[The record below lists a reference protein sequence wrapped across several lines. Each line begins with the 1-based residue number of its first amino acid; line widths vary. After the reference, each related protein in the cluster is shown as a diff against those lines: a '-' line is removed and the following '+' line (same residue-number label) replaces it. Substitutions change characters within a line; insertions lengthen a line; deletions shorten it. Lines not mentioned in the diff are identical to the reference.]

1 MKKTLFAL
9 TAIFLLLLGKNK
21 KQETKK
27 QTKPLDI
34 DKLRNIGLL

>member
-9 TAIFLLLLGKNK
+9 MAIILLLLGNK
-21 KQETKK
+21 KEKKKK